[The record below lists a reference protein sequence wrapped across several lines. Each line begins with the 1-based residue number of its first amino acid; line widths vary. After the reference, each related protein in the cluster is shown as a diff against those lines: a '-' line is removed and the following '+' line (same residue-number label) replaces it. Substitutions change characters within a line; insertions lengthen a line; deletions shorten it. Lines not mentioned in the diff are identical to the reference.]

1 MDRVDESDSP
11 IDQRDPGGDRFD
23 RRPTSGGNT
32 VIQDYQV
39 SERPAWRSVAQEVLG
54 IGAAAALFP
63 FGIKRSDRRTP
74 RRPDQRTVVLV
85 HGYLANRS
93 TLFPVAAYLR
103 LRGVEQVLSF
113 NYNATA
119 GVEQAALGLREYLR
133 RHVRGGRIDLV
144 CHSLGGLLARVYIQ
158 ELGGARR
165 VDRCVTLGTPHRG
178 TYNSYWLNSR
188 VGSELRPDSP
198 LLARLRASRE
208 SAAGVRFLS
217 LVAGSDNLVVP
228 RVFASH
234 EQEIHIPDLGHVS
247 MLFSPRVL
255 RRVADY
261 LVTSEAA
268 EARAERST
276 GYAV

>member
-1 MDRVDESDSP
+1 V
-11 IDQRDPGGDRFD
+11 
-23 RRPTSGGNT
+23 GNA
-32 VIQDYQV
+32 VIQDYRV
-39 SERPAWRSVAQEVLG
+39 SERPAWHLIAQEALG
-54 IGAAAALFP
+54 VAAAAALFP
-63 FGIKRSDRRTP
+63 FGIKRSRRRTP
-74 RRPDQRTVVLV
+74 RQPEQRTVVLV

-93 TLFPVAAYLR
+93 ALFPVAAYLR
-103 LRGVEQVLSF
+103 LRGVKQTLSF
-113 NYNATA
+113 NYSASA
-119 GVEQAALGLREYLR
+119 GIEQAALALREYLR

-144 CHSLGGLLARVYIQ
+144 CHSLGGLVARVYIQ

-198 LLARLRASRE
+198 LLSRLHDSRAN
-208 SAAGVRFLS
+208 APAVRFLS

-234 EQEIHIPDLGHVS
+234 EQEIHIPDLGHIS

-255 RRVADY
+255 RMVADY
-261 LVTSEAA
+261 LVTSETVRP
-268 EARAERST
+268 EQEHLLGVNDVPGRL
-276 GYAV
+276 

>member
-1 MDRVDESDSP
+1 
-11 IDQRDPGGDRFD
+11 
-23 RRPTSGGNT
+23 

-39 SERPAWRSVAQEVLG
+39 SEQPAWWLIAQEALG
-54 IGAAAALFP
+54 FAAAAALYP
-63 FGIKRSDRRTP
+63 FGIKRSPRRTP
-74 RRPDQRTVVLV
+74 READQRTVVLI

-103 LRGVEQVLSF
+103 LRGVKQILSF
-113 NYNATA
+113 NYDSSA
-119 GVEQAALGLREYLR
+119 GVEQAALSLREYLR

-144 CHSLGGLLARVYIQ
+144 CHSLGGLVARVYIQ

-188 VGSELRPDSP
+188 VGSELRPDSR
-198 LLARLRASRE
+198 LLSRLHGSRTK
-208 SAAGVRFLS
+208 AAGVRFIS
-217 LVAGSDNLVVP
+217 LVAGSDNLVIP

-234 EQEIHIPDLGHVS
+234 EREIHIPDLGHVS

-255 RRVADY
+255 RVVAEI
-261 LVTSEAA
+261 LHGEPLRNREALHA
-268 EARAERST
+268 MS
-276 GYAV
+276 GVMN